1 MSILNSSIVP
11 VGSTG
16 YDIDNSV
23 RLDYATNAYL
33 DRTTV
38 TTGNRRTSTF
48 SAWVKLSDLK
58 AGVASDSFI
67 WSVGGTG
74 AAALAIL
81 WKTYNDTDYFVV
93 NTPQSTGAS
102 GAIYTPGVYRDT
114 SAWYHIL
121 LSIDTTHATATE
133 RVILY
138 VNGERVI
145 SSNGV
150 MYPPLNFDTNMNL
163 AGQKATLGKLEG
175 IGRHFG
181 GYLAEVNFVDG
192 QALTPSDFGETGD
205 YGEWKAKKYTGTY
218 GTNGFYL
225 DFKNSGSLGNDAN
238 GSNNWTPNNLAA
250 TDQMLDSPTN
260 NFATLNPLSKATTVT
275 VSEGNLKAS
284 VAAGRGASGTGGMA
298 TGKWYFEN
306 TGIATTSNG
315 LSLGLVESTKL
326 PTDDTFI
333 SAGAIMYYGS
343 SGNKY
348 VNAVSS
354 AYGASYTAGDII
366 GIAVDRDGDT
376 VTFYKNNVSQGSI
389 ATSSLSG
396 TLLFHCDN
404 GTSAGAQDFV
414 ANFGQD
420 SSFAGN
426 KTAQGNQDGN
436 GIGDFYYT
444 PPTGFLALCTQNL
457 PEPTVVPS
465 EHFDVRLRTGTGSE
479 VTVSDLDFQP
489 DLLWTKTR
497 SNTVNHNFHS
507 SLMSNDYSFLQ
518 TNSTSAENNSASTY
532 YMTPTSTGYT
542 VGTGDNINQV
552 SYTFVDW
559 LWKAN
564 GAGVSNTNG
573 TITSTVSANADAGFS
588 IVSYT
593 GTGSNGTVGHGLSSA
608 PEMVILKSKTDTK
621 PWKVGHT
628 GLTSWVYRL
637 HIDTAAEVSE
647 ADVWNSTSPTS
658 SVFSIGTDSSAN
670 WSSSSNYIA
679 YCFHSVEGYSK
690 VGSYT
695 GNGSADGTFVHCGFR
710 PAYVMTKRA
719 STAGSWHVYDS
730 TRDVDNDV
738 FRYLMPDGS
747 YQEYSAGDN
756 NMDFV
761 SNGFK
766 LRSSNTGTNENGTTT
781 IYLAFAEHP
790 FKYTNAR

>member
-1 MSILNSSIVP
+1 
-11 VGSTG
+11 
-16 YDIDNSV
+16 
-23 RLDYATNAYL
+23 
-33 DRTTV
+33 
-38 TTGNRRTSTF
+38 
-48 SAWVKLSDLK
+48 
-58 AGVASDSFI
+58 
-67 WSVGGTG
+67 
-74 AAALAIL
+74 
-81 WKTYNDTDYFVV
+81 
-93 NTPQSTGAS
+93 
-102 GAIYTPGVYRDT
+102 
-114 SAWYHIL
+114 
-121 LSIDTTHATATE
+121 
-133 RVILY
+133 
-138 VNGERVI
+138 
-145 SSNGV
+145 
-150 MYPPLNFDTNMNL
+150 
-163 AGQKATLGKLEG
+163 
-175 IGRHFG
+175 
-181 GYLAEVNFVDG
+181 
-192 QALTPSDFGETGD
+192 
-205 YGEWKAKKYTGTY
+205 
-218 GTNGFYL
+218 
-225 DFKNSGSLGNDAN
+225 
-238 GSNNWTPNNLAA
+238 
-250 TDQMLDSPTN
+250 
-260 NFATLNPLSKATTVT
+260 
-275 VSEGNLKAS
+275 
-284 VAAGRGASGTGGMA
+284 
-298 TGKWYFEN
+298 
-306 TGIATTSNG
+306 
-315 LSLGLVESTKL
+315 
-326 PTDDTFI
+326 
-333 SAGAIMYYGS
+333 
-343 SGNKY
+343 
-348 VNAVSS
+348 
-354 AYGASYTAGDII
+354 
-366 GIAVDRDGDT
+366 
-376 VTFYKNNVSQGSI
+376 
-389 ATSSLSG
+389 
-396 TLLFHCDN
+396 
-404 GTSAGAQDFV
+404 
-414 ANFGQD
+414 
-420 SSFAGN
+420 
-426 KTAQGNQDGN
+426 
-436 GIGDFYYT
+436 
-444 PPTGFLALCTQNL
+444 
-457 PEPTVVPS
+457 
-465 EHFDVRLRTGTGSE
+465 
-479 VTVSDLDFQP
+479 
-489 DLLWTKTR
+489 
-497 SNTVNHNFHS
+497 
-507 SLMSNDYSFLQ
+507 MSNDYSFLQ

>member
-1 MSILNSSIVP
+1 
-11 VGSTG
+11 
-16 YDIDNSV
+16 
-23 RLDYATNAYL
+23 
-33 DRTTV
+33 
-38 TTGNRRTSTF
+38 
-48 SAWVKLSDLK
+48 
-58 AGVASDSFI
+58 
-67 WSVGGTG
+67 
-74 AAALAIL
+74 
-81 WKTYNDTDYFVV
+81 
-93 NTPQSTGAS
+93 
-102 GAIYTPGVYRDT
+102 
-114 SAWYHIL
+114 
-121 LSIDTTHATATE
+121 
-133 RVILY
+133 
-138 VNGERVI
+138 
-145 SSNGV
+145 
-150 MYPPLNFDTNMNL
+150 MNL

-436 GIGDFYYT
+436 SIGDFYYT

-747 YQEYSAGDN
+747 YQE
-756 NMDFV
+756 
-761 SNGFK
+761 
-766 LRSSNTGTNENGTTT
+766 
-781 IYLAFAEHP
+781 
-790 FKYTNAR
+790 